1 MANKIYALDLDNQE
15 WSRLLEEKFEQPRF
29 RADQICEWIWQKRT
43 FDTNDMTNLSKP
55 LREKLESRMD
65 FGAPILIKEER
76 SSIDGTRKYLWQLR
90 DGQTVESIFMKQ
102 GDRATAC
109 ISTQVGCPLG
119 CTFCATGLS
128 GYIRNLSAGE
138 IAGQV
143 LAMEKTADRD
153 INNVVYMGMGE
164 PFLNTEA
171 VLKSVRMLNDPKMRN
186 LGIRHIAIS
195 TSGIIPGILELAA
208 SGLGVRLAVSLHAA
222 EDSLRSALMPVNET
236 FPLNELRKAL
246 QEYQKIT
253 GNRITIE
260 YVLLGGVN
268 DSVEHAR
275 ELLRYLKGIHVFIN
289 LIPFNQVDGRY
300 EKPQAENILR
310 FRSVLE
316 TAGFE
321 STIREEQG
329 ADIDAAC
336 GQLRR
341 KTQAGEPCA
350 LEPKLNDSP
359 LFDTKKRQSS
369 SPKIDKTKSR
379 RPLASSDSEHGSES
393 RQRTEKSAIRTPDGY
408 VEERGA
414 KKPFSPRTDKVR
426 PRKPLASSDPEQRSE
441 TNQRTEK
448 SPTKTSGG
456 YVDERGGRKPFSK
469 KTDQS
474 RPRRPLTTPDAEQ
487 GSETRQRTDKS
498 PTRTSGRYTE
508 ERGEKR
514 PFASKTDKSRPR
526 RPLTTPDAGQGSE
539 TRQRTEKSPTR
550 TSGRYTEERGEKKT
564 FSSSKRR
571 KTDAPIKERYKSGKM
586 KEERPTL
593 TSGKSDWS
601 GDPVSSQGKGT
612 ETKKKR
618 YETEFPTEVKR
629 RTKPASATKKK
640 KTGPSTKS
648 KGQKR
653 S

>member
-15 WSRLLEEKFEQPRF
+15 WSQLIEEKFAEPRF
-29 RADQICEWIWQKRT
+29 RADQICEWMWQKGI
-43 FDTNDMTNLSKP
+43 FEPDDMTNLSKA
-55 LREKLESRMD
+55 LREKLESRID
-65 FGAPILIKEER
+65 FGAPLLIKEER

-90 DGQTVESIFMKQ
+90 DGQTIESIFMKQ
-102 GDRATAC
+102 GDRVTAC

-128 GYIRNLSAGE
+128 GYVRNLSAGE

-143 LAMEKTADRD
+143 LAMEKTAGRD

-171 VLKSVRMLNDPKMRN
+171 VLKSVRMLNDPKMRT
-186 LGIRHIAIS
+186 LGIRHMAIS
-195 TSGIIPGILELAA
+195 TSGIIPGILDLAK

-222 EDSLRSALMPVNET
+222 EDSLRSSLMPVNET
-236 FPLNELRKAL
+236 FPLADLRKAL

-253 GNRITIE
+253 GDRITIE

-268 DSVEHAR
+268 DSIEHAR

-300 EKPQAENILR
+300 EKPLAENILR

-321 STIREEQG
+321 SAIREEQG

-341 KTQAGEPCA
+341 KTKAGDPCA
-350 LEPKLNDSP
+350 LEPKSNEGRQ
-359 LFDTKKRQSS
+359 FEAKKRQPS
-369 SPKIDKTKSR
+369 SPKTDKTVSR
-379 RPLASSDSEHGSES
+379 RPSASSDPERGSDA
-393 RQRTEKSAIRTPDGY
+393 RKRTEKSTIRTPDGY
-408 VEERGA
+408 VEERGGRKPLSA
-414 KKPFSPRTDKVR
+414 KTDKAR
-426 PRKPLASSDPEQRSE
+426 TRKPLASSNPEPGSE
-441 TNQRTEK
+441 TRQSTEK
-448 SPTKTSGG
+448 PPTRTSGG
-456 YVDERGGRKPFSK
+456 YVEERGGRKSSSTK
-469 KTDQS
+469 SDQS
-474 RPRRPLTTPDAEQ
+474 RPRRPLSTPDAEP
-487 GSETRQRTDKS
+487 GSETRQRIEKS
-498 PTRTSGRYTE
+498 PARTSGGYAE
-508 ERGEKR
+508 NRGEKKSYS
-514 PFASKTDKSRPR
+514 SKTDKSRPR
-526 RPLTTPDAGQGSE
+526 RPLASSELEPGSE
-539 TRQRTEKSPTR
+539 TKQRTEKPSTR
-550 TSGRYTEERGEKKT
+550 TSGRYAEEREEKKT

-571 KTDAPIKERYKSGKM
+571 RTDAPPKERYKSGKM

-593 TSGKSDWS
+593 TSGKSDRNRDS
-601 GDPVSSQGKGT
+601 ISATGKGT
-612 ETKKKR
+612 ETTKKR
-618 YETEFPTEVKR
+618 YEPEFFSEAKK
-629 RTKPASATKKK
+629 RTKPSTATKKK